1 MGSTTSQ
8 TYPGHMVDDVK
19 KTVKR
24 AVAKV
29 DKVHESS
36 WFERAARAGFAVN
49 GLLHVLIGVLAISVA
64 LGVGADEAD
73 PGGALRAVA
82 QTPGG
87 IVLIWVLAAGLA
99 ALSLWML
106 LEAVLEHLL
115 PRDWK
120 RGLIMLA
127 KALAY
132 GALAVPAVTIG
143 LGGRVDTDSD
153 VREVSTF
160 LVQSPLGIAALIA
173 AGAGVVAVGG
183 FFIAKGVR
191 RTFLDDIRTP
201 RGDLGKAVIVLG
213 TVGYIAKGVA
223 LIAVGVLLVITAVTV
238 DPSEA
243 GGFDEAFRSVAELPL
258 GAIMLILVALGLIVY
273 GLYCFVRA
281 RRSNI

>member
-1 MGSTTSQ
+1 MADSAKKS
-8 TYPGHMVDDVK
+8 VK
-19 KTVKR
+19 AAAKQ

-29 DKVHESS
+29 DSIHESS

-49 GLLHVLIGVLAISVA
+49 GVLHVLIGVLAISVA
-64 LGVGADEAD
+64 LGVGADDAD

-99 ALSLWML
+99 ALALWML

-115 PRDWK
+115 KREWK

-127 KALAY
+127 KSVAY

-153 VREVSTF
+153 VREISAF
-160 LVQSPLGIAALIA
+160 LVQSPIGIGALIA
-173 AGAGVVAVGG
+173 AGIGVVAIGV
-183 FFIAKGVR
+183 FFIVKGVR
-191 RTFLDDIRTP
+191 ATFLDDITTP

-223 LIAVGVLLVITAVTV
+223 LIAVGALLVVTAVTV
-238 DPSEA
+238 DPSSA
-243 GGFDEAFRSVAELPL
+243 GGFDEAFRSVAELPF
-258 GAIMLILVALGLIVY
+258 GAVLLVLVALGLIVY
-273 GLYCFVRA
+273 GVYCFVRA

>member
-1 MGSTTSQ
+1 MT
-8 TYPGHMVDDVK
+8 DAAK
-19 KTVKR
+19 KT
-24 AVAKV
+24 AKKAAAKA
-29 DKVHESS
+29 DELHENT

-64 LGVGADEAD
+64 LGAGADDAD

-106 LEAVLEHLL
+106 LEAVLAHLL
-115 PRDWK
+115 KSKWK
-120 RGLIMLA
+120 QGLTVLA
-127 KALAY
+127 KAVAY

-153 VREVSTF
+153 VREVSAF
-160 LVQSPLGIAALIA
+160 LVQSPLGIVVLIA
-173 AGAGVVAVGG
+173 AGAIVVAIGV
-183 FFIAKGVR
+183 FFIVKGVR
-191 RTFLDDIRTP
+191 NTFLDDIHTP

-223 LIAVGVLLVITAVTV
+223 LIAVGVLVVVTAVTV
-238 DPSEA
+238 DPSSA
-243 GGFDEAFRSVAELPL
+243 GGLDEAFRSVAELPF
-258 GAIMLILVALGLIVY
+258 GAIMLVLVALGLIVY

>member
-1 MGSTTSQ
+1 MT
-8 TYPGHMVDDVK
+8 DAAK
-19 KTVKR
+19 KT
-24 AVAKV
+24 AKKTAKKAAAKA
-29 DKVHESS
+29 DDLHENT

-64 LGVGADEAD
+64 LGAGADDAD

-106 LEAVLEHLL
+106 LEAVLAHLL
-115 PRDWK
+115 KSEWK
-120 RGLIMLA
+120 QGLTVLA
-127 KALAY
+127 KAVAY

-153 VREVSTF
+153 VREISAF
-160 LVQSPLGIAALIA
+160 LVQSPLGIVVLIA
-173 AGAGVVAVGG
+173 AGAVVVAIGV
-183 FFIAKGVR
+183 FFIVKGVR
-191 RTFLDDIRTP
+191 ATFLDDIHTP

-213 TVGYIAKGVA
+213 TVGYIVKGIA
-223 LIAVGVLLVITAVTV
+223 LLAVGVLVVVTAVTV
-238 DPSEA
+238 DPSSA
-243 GGFDEAFRSVAELPL
+243 GGLDEAFRSVAELPF
-258 GAIMLILVALGLIVY
+258 GAIMLVLVALGLIVY

>member
-1 MGSTTSQ
+1 MPDGAKNTA
-8 TYPGHMVDDVK
+8 K
-19 KTVKR
+19 
-24 AVAKV
+24 AVAKKALATA
-29 DKVHESS
+29 DAVHEST

-64 LGVGADEAD
+64 LGVGADDAD

-99 ALSLWML
+99 ALALWML

-115 PRDWK
+115 KREWK
-120 RGLIMLA
+120 RGLILVA
-127 KALAY
+127 KSVAY

-153 VREVSTF
+153 VREVSAF

-173 AGAGVVAVGG
+173 MGALVVAIGG
-183 FFIAKGVR
+183 FFIVKGVR

-213 TVGYIAKGVA
+213 TVGYIAKGIA
-223 LIAVGVLLVITAVTV
+223 LVAVGGLLVITAVTV
-238 DPSEA
+238 DPSAA
-243 GGFDEAFRSVAELPL
+243 GGLDEAFRSVAQLPF
-258 GAIMLILVALGLIVY
+258 GAFMLVIVALGLIVY

-281 RRSNI
+281 RRSTI